1 MKEDTERDFPRRC
14 LISGVCINEKCLK
27 ACLRQRETGVKR
39 AGHTCAKRKA
49 ESDGGE
55 GRGADIN
62 E

>member
-1 MKEDTERDFPRRC
+1 MSDIRRMYQRE
-14 LISGVCINEKCLK
+14 ISEG
-27 ACLRQRETGVKR
+27 LRQRETGVKR
-39 AGHTCAKRKA
+39 AGHMCAKRKA